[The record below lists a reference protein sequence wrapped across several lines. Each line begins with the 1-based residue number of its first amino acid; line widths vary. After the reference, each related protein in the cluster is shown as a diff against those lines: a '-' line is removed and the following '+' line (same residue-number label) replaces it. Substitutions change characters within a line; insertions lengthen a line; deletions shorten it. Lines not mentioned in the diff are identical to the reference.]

1 MARLCKQ
8 KYTATGPD
16 GSKTEGETRK
26 WYAEYVDLNGKTK
39 RAPLCAD
46 KQRSQRAL
54 DALVDALT
62 AAAAHV
68 EVDADRL
75 PPMVRPAFFKAVRE
89 AGHRA
94 AAAESAS
101 KPLREHVDDWH
112 KALLDKGATPTYAD
126 LSKNRVLAI
135 LDGTGAVYWHDLD
148 AARVASFLA
157 DRRSKGLSIESS
169 NHHVRRIRQF
179 CKWMVANRRAQTW
192 PMASLT
198 LMNSK
203 VDRRHDRRALDA
215 DELRRL
221 FDAASTGGPVRWM
234 TGTEKHELT
243 GPDRAILYR
252 IAAESGLRLSELA
265 SLTPE
270 SFDLD
275 ADQPTITVKA
285 AYSKHRREDVQP
297 IRGDLAEALKPWLEG
312 KPDGQPVFIL
322 PAKMS
327 LAIRADLR
335 RAKARWIRETPNR
348 KERRERLGSDF
359 LAYRDSEGRYADF
372 HCLRHS
378 YVTALVKANVAPR
391 AAQTLARHSTITLT
405 MDRYS
410 HLSMGDAAKALDAL
424 PSLGTPEPKQ
434 EKAKA
439 EGTTG
444 LPVDAPE
451 KPTTLPFSYRSA
463 YRNPVHPDG
472 NTGHRPA
479 PKGSRTA
486 EISDARKPQ
495 EMKDLDTDSHAL
507 APTGTDGKGLRA
519 QGLEPWTHGL
529 KGRCSTY

>member
-1 MARLCKQ
+1 MARLCKV
-8 KYTATGPD
+8 KYTEKAPD
-16 GSKTEGETRK
+16 GSKVARESAK
-26 WYAEYVDLNGKTK
+26 WYGEFTNLLGKQK
-39 RAPLCAD
+39 RTPLSTD
-46 KQRSQRAL
+46 RQRSQRAL

-62 AAAAHV
+62 AASAHV

-75 PPMVRPAFFKAVRE
+75 PPMIRPVFFKAVRE

-112 KALLDKGATPTYAD
+112 KALLDKGATRAYAD

-135 LDGTGAVYWHDLD
+135 LDGTGAVHWHDLD

-179 CKWMVANRRAQTW
+179 CRWMVANRRAQTW
-192 PMASLT
+192 PMASLS
-198 LMNSK
+198 LMNAK

-215 DELRRL
+215 DELRLL
-221 FDAASTGGPVRWM
+221 FDAATTGPSVRWM
-234 TGTEKHELT
+234 VKDQKHELT
-243 GPDRAILYR
+243 GPDRAVLYR
-252 IAAESGLRLSELA
+252 IAAESGLRKKELG

-297 IRGDLAEALKPWLEG
+297 IRADLAEALKPWLDGKSEG
-312 KPDGQPVFIL
+312 EPVFTL
-322 PAKMS
+322 PEKMS
-327 LAIRADLR
+327 VAIKADLR

-348 KERRERLGSDF
+348 KERRERRDSDF
-359 LAYRDSEGRYADF
+359 LNYVDSEGRYADF
-372 HCLRHS
+372 HGLRHS
-378 YVTALVKANVAPR
+378 YVTNLVKGNVAPR
-391 AAQTLARHSTITLT
+391 AAQALARHSTITLT

-410 HLSMGDAAKALDAL
+410 HLAMGDAAKALDAL
-424 PSLGTPEPKQ
+424 PSLDKPEPKQ
-434 EKAKA
+434 ETAKA
-439 EGTTG
+439 EGTYDA
-444 LPVDAPE
+444 PVDVPATP
-451 KPTTLPFSYRSA
+451 KTLPFPCRSA
-463 YRNPVHPDG
+463 CRNPVHPGG
-472 NTGHRPA
+472 NASHRVA
-479 PKGSRTA
+479 PEGEERPEMSGSRKG
-486 EISDARKPQ
+486 RKV
-495 EMKDLDTDSHAL
+495 KDLDTDSHGL
-507 APTGTDGKGLRA
+507 APTGTDGRGMRA